1 MKKIIRLTESE
12 LHSLIANAVKKMV
25 NEASGYIPRD
35 GMTGGAWSYDH
46 DSVQVDIYLDEILNS
61 PSMDISE
68 EEYDVLANAL
78 GGDRPMFTVNVDYEN
93 ADDDAVGY
101 FGTHVE
107 RVDFGELDSLEG
119 IDPIIIDKLKKATE
133 EYLEEHISDYV
144 L

>member
-61 PSMDISE
+61 PSMDRSFIRPSIKL
-68 EEYDVLANAL
+68 YLQRLFNAIL
-78 GGDRPMFTVNVDYEN
+78 SIVR
-93 ADDDAVGY
+93 
-101 FGTHVE
+101 
-107 RVDFGELDSLEG
+107 
-119 IDPIIIDKLKKATE
+119 
-133 EYLEEHISDYV
+133 
-144 L
+144 